1 MGWLLPRKIE
11 PGWMAVSL
19 RTTEFSIA
27 HGRREPGARPL
38 VSQIASYPIEE
49 GRPDAAKV
57 LAQRMRLD
65 RFHCETLMS
74 AGEYQLLTVEAPNV
88 PPAELKAAI
97 RWSVQGLIDFHID
110 DATIDVLDIP
120 PEPGS
125 SGAAH
130 AMYAVIARNELVKR
144 HIDRFQA
151 AAIPLSVID
160 IAETA
165 QRNIGVLCE
174 ATDAQG
180 VALIYVAETYS
191 LLTVNFKGELYLA
204 RRIEFG
210 LQQLLRQNDDGAR
223 EGGLNR
229 ILLEVQRTFDVFERQ
244 YHFVPVGKLVVAPEP
259 EDSGIRAYLAEH
271 LDLPVVSMEL
281 GEIVDFAGGLE
292 PDLAT
297 QWKHFHLIGA
307 ALRQDS
313 KAL

>member
-1 MGWLLPRKIE
+1 MSWLLPRKIE
-11 PGWMAVSL
+11 PGWMAVNL
-19 RTTEFSIA
+19 QATEFSIA
-27 HGRREPGARPL
+27 HGRRDPGARPL
-38 VSQIASYPIEE
+38 VSQIASHPIEAE
-49 GRPDAAKV
+49 DANSAKV
-57 LAQRMRLD
+57 LAQRMQMEK
-65 RFHCETLMS
+65 FHCETLMA

-110 DATIDVLDIP
+110 DATVDVLDIP

-130 AMYAVIARNELVKR
+130 AMYAIVARNELVKH
-144 HIDRFQA
+144 HIDRFHE

-165 QRNIGVLCE
+165 QRNIGILCE
-174 ATDAQG
+174 ATNERA
-180 VALIYVAETYS
+180 VALLYAADTYS
-191 LLTVNFKGELYLA
+191 LLTVNFRGELYLA
-204 RRIEFG
+204 RRIELG
-210 LQQLLRQNDDGAR
+210 LEQLFRQDDDSAR
-223 EGGLNR
+223 QGGLDR

-244 YHFVPVGKLVVAPEP
+244 YHFAPIGKLVVAPEP
-259 EDSGIRAYLAEH
+259 RDSGMRAYLAEN
-271 LDLPVVSMEL
+271 LDVPAESLDL
-281 GEIVDFAGGLE
+281 GEIVDFADGLD

-307 ALRQDS
+307 ALRQES